1 MNAHMFTE
9 AINLTSR
16 SNIKHQTRMGEQLFS
31 YSSKEHSEWTI
42 DVSIGD
48 LCFRQLRTITWLFCV
63 GELNT
68 LKY

>member
-63 GELNT
+63 GGLNT